1 MTAIILLTALIF
13 MCATLSQAEFSPKFQ
28 IEIKRYTYTCYFHYV
43 LCTYLF
49 TFILKIL
56 PLSNLPLSNI

>member
-28 IEIKRYTYTCYFHYV
+28 IEIKGMLSFV
-43 LCTYLF
+43 
-49 TFILKIL
+49 TFIMSCIL
-56 PLSNLPLSNI
+56 IFLLLF